1 MRFDNCDRQF
11 PDLLQRQFSPSKSAI
26 KGLPCDDG
34 NKNRSLGLPRH
45 DISGRNEQS

>member
-1 MRFDNCDRQF
+1 MRFDNCDHQSS
-11 PDLLQRQFSPSKSAI
+11 DLLQREFSSSKLAI

-45 DISGRNEQS
+45 DITGRNEQS